1 MKELYHEEQKIL
13 SDYLEKVKREEIF
26 LEDAFS
32 FALYYKELLDQSKVI
47 TKVSDRLQKKL
58 DQANQKIKHQNEEIK
73 QKNVELQ
80 NTIEELTQARVSKK
94 ASTVLLTLAIVLFIS
109 EEHVLSPV
117 IEEHIELPFV
127 GLGIK
132 GIIALGLKFL
142 EGGLE
147 GYFMK
152 REQKRILEEAEKNEV
167 KKKGISRASRLVTR

>member
-13 SDYLEKVKREEIF
+13 SDYLEKVKKEEIF

-58 DQANQKIKHQNEEIK
+58 DQANQKIKTQNEQIK
-73 QKNVELQ
+73 DKNVELQ

-94 ASTVLLTLAIVLFIS
+94 ASTVLLTLAIVLFVS
-109 EEHVLSPV
+109 EEHLLSPI
-117 IEEHIELPFV
+117 IEQNIELPFV
-127 GLGIK
+127 GLGVK
-132 GIIALGLKFL
+132 GLIALGLKFL

-152 REQKRILEEAEKNEV
+152 REQKRILEEADSNGP
-167 KKKGISRASRLVTR
+167 KKKTIRKTSAIPT